1 VIHVATVHYCDDQ
14 WIEPQLRF
22 LRRFLPE
29 DHRVYAVLND
39 IDPRW
44 QSELFFTSDMD
55 GNHASKLNALA
66 EVITDQ
72 ADPDDLMLFVDGDA
86 FPIAPI
92 GAELLGGTPL
102 AAVRR
107 SENLGDQ
114 QPHPCFALTTVGF
127 WNEIGGDWSKG
138 YRWTSSVGVSVT
150 DVGGNLLGTL
160 TERDIPWRP
169 LLRTNRV
176 DLDPLWFGIYADVAY
191 HHGAGFRN
199 KVARHVKVAGEAEVR
214 AAAKVTRSPAWLPTL
229 GRAERYSRA
238 KIAKRRHLRRLARSQ
253 RDGER
258 LSAEVLESVRTDDEF
273 YRRFLE
279 APSSAEASNPPS
291 TGSDR

>member
-1 VIHVATVHYCDDQ
+1 VIHVATVHYRDDR

-22 LRRFLPE
+22 LRRNLGP
-29 DHRVYAVLND
+29 DHRIYAVLNG
-39 IDPRW
+39 IDPAWDR
-44 QSELFFTSDMD
+44 EFAYTSDLE

-66 EVITDQ
+66 EVVRAD
-72 ADPDDLMLFVDGDA
+72 ADPDDLLLFVDGDA
-86 FPIAPI
+86 FPIAPVDRD
-92 GAELLGGTPL
+92 LLAGTSL

-127 WNEIGGDWSKG
+127 WFDFAGDWRKG

-150 DVGGNLLGTL
+150 DVGGNLLGIL
-160 TERDIPWRP
+160 TEGQIPWRP
-169 LLRTNRV
+169 LLRSNRV

-199 KVARHVKVAGEAEVR
+199 KIARHVKVAGEAQVR
-214 AAAKVTRSPAWLPTL
+214 AAASLTRSPSWLPVL
-229 GRAERYSRA
+229 GRAERYTRA
-238 KIAKRRHLRRLARSQ
+238 KLAKRRHLRRLEEAR
-253 RDGER
+253 RHGER
-258 LSAEVLESVRTDDEF
+258 LSAEVFDWIRTDDEF

-279 APSSAEASNPPS
+279 PDGASARAIGEA
-291 TGSDR
+291 RR